1 VQNPR
6 HWLTIKSEEFFV
18 TTLHTAPAEQ
28 YTREEFHHTVLA
40 AKPKTAVFDCDG
52 TLWSGD
58 AGYGFMVW
66 SIETGLVS
74 RNAADW
80 VDSQYR
86 AYRAGK
92 VSEAEM
98 CGEMVQL
105 YAELR
110 EDEMRKAAASYFRS
124 HIEINIFPELREL
137 IAALHSAGTELWA
150 VSSTNNWVIEEG
162 VKGFGIP
169 PSRVLAAEVRV
180 TNGLITSELIDV
192 PTDEAKASALLRVGV
207 SHPDCV
213 FGNSIHDE
221 SMLKIAKHA
230 FPVNP
235 TPALV
240 QSAAENGW
248 TVFYPASVLKDSK
261 I

>member
-1 VQNPR
+1 
-6 HWLTIKSEEFFV
+6 V

-28 YTREEFHHTVLA
+28 YTREEFYRAVLS

-66 SIETGLVS
+66 SIESGLVS
-74 RNAADW
+74 RNASDW
-80 VDSQYR
+80 IDSQYR

-92 VSEAEM
+92 VSEFEM
-98 CGEMVQL
+98 CAEMVQM
-105 YAELR
+105 YAGLH
-110 EDEMRKAAASYFRS
+110 EDEMRKAAATYFRT
-124 HIEINIFPELREL
+124 HIEANVFAEMRSL
-137 IAALHSAGTELWA
+137 IAELQASGTELWA

-162 VKGFGIP
+162 VSRFGIP
-169 PSRVLAAEVRV
+169 ASRVLAATVQVEHEIV
-180 TNGLITSELIDV
+180 TSELIDV
-192 PTDEAKASALLRVGV
+192 PTDEAKATALIRVGV
-207 SHPDCV
+207 PRPDCV

-221 SMLKIAKHA
+221 AMLEIARHP

-235 TPALV
+235 SPALLT
-240 QSAAENGW
+240 SAAEHGW

-261 I
+261 A

>member
-1 VQNPR
+1 M
-6 HWLTIKSEEFFV
+6 
-18 TTLHTAPAEQ
+18 TTLHTTPAQQ
-28 YTREEFHHTVLA
+28 YTREEFHDAVFA
-40 AKPKTAVFDCDG
+40 AKPSVVVFDCDG

-66 SIETGLVS
+66 SIESGLVS
-74 RNAADW
+74 RNASDW
-80 VDSQYR
+80 IDSQYR

-110 EDEMRKAAASYFRS
+110 EEELRHAAATYFRT
-124 HIEINIFPELREL
+124 HIEANIFPELRQL
-137 IAALHSAGTELWA
+137 IAGLRENGTEIWA

-162 VKGFGIP
+162 VKRFGIP
-169 PSRVLAAEVRV
+169 ASHVLAAQVRV
-180 TNGLITSELIDV
+180 TNGLITSELVDV
-192 PTDEAKASALLRVGV
+192 PTDEAKASALVRSGV
-207 SHPDCV
+207 PHPDCV

-221 SMLKIAKHA
+221 AMLKIAKHA

-235 TPALV
+235 TPGLL
-240 QSAAENGW
+240 QSSAENGW
-248 TVFYPASVLKDSK
+248 TVFYPESVLKDSK
-261 I
+261 V

>member
-1 VQNPR
+1 
-6 HWLTIKSEEFFV
+6 V
-18 TTLHTAPAEQ
+18 TTLRTAPAEQ
-28 YTREEFHHTVLA
+28 YTREEFRRAVLS
-40 AKPKTAVFDCDG
+40 AKPSVAIFDCDG
-52 TLWSGD
+52 TLWTGD

-66 SIETGLVS
+66 SIESGLVS

-92 VSEAEM
+92 VSEVEM
-98 CGEMVQL
+98 CAEMVQL

-110 EDEMRKAAASYFRS
+110 EDELRQAAATYFRT
-124 HIEINIFPELREL
+124 HIEANIFPELHEL
-137 IAALHSAGTELWA
+137 ITDLRAGGTDIWA

-162 VKGFGIP
+162 VKRLGIP
-169 PSRVLAAEVRV
+169 ASHVLAAEVRV
-180 TNGLITSELIDV
+180 VNGLITSELIDV
-192 PTDEAKASALLRVGV
+192 PTDEAKATALVRAGV
-207 SHPDCV
+207 SRPDCV

-221 SMLKIAKHA
+221 AMLKIARHA

-235 TPALV
+235 TPGLL
-240 QSAAENGW
+240 QSASENGW
-248 TVFYPASVLKDSK
+248 TVFYPESVLKDSK